1 MANRIGSLRR
11 SVPVMKINDAVRMP
25 LLCGLDGCGNA
36 TALAR
41 KLLVFF
47 LPLRWAVRG
56 RDLDRRHFVLGS
68 VGGPVRIF
76 GGHDVGLCVR
86 MMERR
91 IDHARCYAFGDE
103 RA

>member
-1 MANRIGSLRR
+1 MAGRIGSLRR
-11 SVPVMKINDAVRMP
+11 SVPVMKINDAVGMP

-56 RDLDRRHFVLGS
+56 RDLDRRHFVLGT
-68 VGGPVRIF
+68 VGGPP
-76 GGHDVGLCVR
+76 
-86 MMERR
+86 RR
-91 IDHARCYAFGDE
+91 ANGE
-103 RA
+103 L